1 MSGVD
6 ETKGLGTAPL
16 LKDVAYDQIKERILD
31 ERFEPGRFLSERE
44 LIELLEMSKTPIK
57 SALTRLEAEGFV
69 TVFSKQGII
78 INDLSVNRIV
88 DIYDLR
94 TALETFNLQSLIGR
108 LNEEQSGL
116 LLENLRK
123 TEEIVRRLDVKDFAK
138 ADHEFHLLICKF
150 TDNGEIY
157 RVLLNYQDH
166 LLRITLRHLRKDPN
180 RMESFWKEHVEIY
193 EMLKRGDSA
202 CIDKMRDHLQHSKNK
217 LFM

>member
-1 MSGVD
+1 MD
-6 ETKGLGTAPL
+6 ESKAGGMAPL

-78 INDLSVNRIV
+78 INDLAVNRIV

-94 TALETFNLQSLIGR
+94 TALETYNLQTILGK
-108 LNEEQSGL
+108 LTDEQTAA
-116 LLENLRK
+116 LLENLQE
-123 TEEIVRRLDVKDFAK
+123 TEEIVNRLDVKAFAK
-138 ADHEFHLLICKF
+138 ADHQFHLLICKF
-150 TDNGEIY
+150 AGNGEVY
-157 RVLLNYQDH
+157 RVLLNYHDH

-180 RMESFWKEHVEIY
+180 RMVGFWQDHVGIFET
-193 EMLKRGDSA
+193 LKQGNAD
-202 CIDKMRDHLQHSKNK
+202 CVEKMRDHLQHSKSK